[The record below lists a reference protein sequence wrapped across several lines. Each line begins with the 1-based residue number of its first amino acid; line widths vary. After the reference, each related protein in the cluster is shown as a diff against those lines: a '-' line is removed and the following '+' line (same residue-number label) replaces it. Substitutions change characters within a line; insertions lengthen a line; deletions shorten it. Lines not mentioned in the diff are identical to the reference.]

1 MMFLV
6 VLIGDIRGGFRGAF
20 VVYLEMDLQA

>member
-6 VLIGDIRGGFRGAF
+6 LLIGDIWGGFRGAF
-20 VVYLEMDLQA
+20 VVYFEMSLQA